1 MLEEVAPTP
10 RPGGAGGGLM
20 SMNRFAGGIAVE
32 DEDEEH
38 STSEEKRIGHCC
50 CSRTT
55 SSYILLCHRYVCV
68 HALRNFI
75 EQCVSNPYN
84 TRYQL
89 RGRRMKSRTKRGIVA
104 T

>member
-1 MLEEVAPTP
+1 
-10 RPGGAGGGLM
+10 
-20 SMNRFAGGIAVE
+20 VE
-32 DEDEEH
+32 DEDDGH
-38 STSEEKRIGHCC
+38 STSEEKKIGHCC

-55 SSYILLCHRYVCV
+55 SNYVLLSLSAIAMYVYMLFV
-68 HALRNFI
+68 I

-84 TRYQL
+84 ARYQL